1 MELIAN
7 LEKQHSDLST
17 HIEESRN
24 NLGSLHKELRELRAE
39 REEAQNAVARLDNQ
53 LTLKQQEQKATQ
65 NDIAKSEHILGE
77 LNSKLKE
84 AKRDAAIAELFDKQ
98 QPFWD
103 ALQQRIEFHISELD
117 SGFEGIDE
125 PKDAAEVIAYM
136 RRIDDPSNREFSERT
151 TEIRQAQTHFAQ
163 AVKNVCALAVD
174 GKRATPEHKRQRLDI
189 LDRFLASE
197 RIAPLWC

>member
-1 MELIAN
+1 MEAIAN
-7 LEKQHSDLST
+7 LEEQHSDLST
-17 HIEESRN
+17 HIEESRH

-39 REEAQNAVARLDNQ
+39 REEAQNAVARLDSE
-53 LTLKQQEQKATQ
+53 LTLKQQEKNATE
-65 NDIAKSEHILGE
+65 NDIANSEHILGE
-77 LNSKLKE
+77 LNSKLRE

-103 ALQQRIEFHISELD
+103 ALQQRIEFQISELD

-125 PKDAAEVIAYM
+125 PKNAAEVVAFM
-136 RRIDDPSNREFSERT
+136 RKIDDPSNRDFSERAA
-151 TEIRQAQTHFAQ
+151 EIRQARTHYEQ
-163 AVKNVCALAVD
+163 AVKNVCAIAVD
-174 GKRATPEHKRQRLDI
+174 GKRATPERKRQRLDI

>member
-1 MELIAN
+1 MEAIAN
-7 LEKQHSDLST
+7 LEEQHSDLST

-53 LTLKQQEQKATQ
+53 LNLKQQEKNATE
-65 NDIAKSEHILGE
+65 NDIANSEHILGE
-77 LNSKLKE
+77 LNSKLRE

-103 ALQQRIEFHISELD
+103 ALQQRIEFQISELD

-125 PKDAAEVIAYM
+125 PKNAAEIVTVM
-136 RRIDDPSNREFSERT
+136 KNIDANHRDFSEQAA
-151 TEIRQAQTHFAQ
+151 EIRQAKLHYEK
-163 AVKNVCALAVD
+163 AVKFVCGMAVD
-174 GKRATPEHKRQRLDI
+174 GTHITPEHKRQRLNI
-189 LDRFLASE
+189 LDRFLDSE
-197 RIAPLWC
+197 RIVRLWC